1 MIQMEGVRFRDLVI
15 PALSLPPGTTAVI
28 GPNGSGKTTFLRLLA
43 GLTLPEAGEIRIDGS
58 SPRITEIGWV
68 DEFPDRNMLFSRVS
82 DEIASPLRFRCED
95 CRETD
100 RRVDE
105 LAGEAGIRD
114 LLDRTLSCL
123 SGGEKALISLM
134 TALAA
139 RPRVLVLD
147 EFDSHLD
154 QEMMRKTEKI
164 LIKAGCAYVIRC
176 TQQMNLA
183 TRADYVIALAS
194 GTPVLSGHP
203 DQVFGNLRGT
213 SFYPPA
219 WRLRDAAGL

>member
-1 MIQMEGVRFRDLVI
+1 MIEINTLRFRDLVI
-15 PALSLPPGTTAVI
+15 PALSLPAGTTAVI

-43 GLTLPEAGEIRIDGS
+43 GLALPEAGEIRIDGL
-58 SPRITEIGWV
+58 SPRMSEIGWV
-68 DEFPDRNMLFSRVS
+68 DEFPDRNMLFSRVY
-82 DEIASPLRFRCED
+82 DEIASPLRFRCEE
-95 CRETD
+95 CGATD
-100 RRVDE
+100 RRVEE
-105 LAGEAGIRD
+105 LAGEAGISH
-114 LLDRTLSCL
+114 LLDRTSSCL

-154 QEMMRKTEKI
+154 QEMMKNTDRI
-164 LIKAGCAYVIRC
+164 LIKAGCAYIIRC

-183 TRADYVIALAS
+183 ACADHVISLGTGTVVLS
-194 GTPVLSGHP
+194 GTPE
-203 DQVFGNLRGT
+203 QVFRCLRGT

-219 WRLRDAAGL
+219 WRLRDAVGL

>member
-1 MIQMEGVRFRDLVI
+1 MIEIKGLRFRNLVI

-28 GPNGSGKTTFLRLLA
+28 GPNGGGKTTFLRLLA
-43 GLTLPEAGEIRIDGS
+43 GLTLPEAGEIRIDGL
-58 SPRITEIGWV
+58 SPRMIEIGWV

-95 CRETD
+95 CGETD
-100 RRVDE
+100 RRVGE
-105 LAGEAGIRD
+105 LAGEAGIRH
-114 LLDRTLSCL
+114 LLDRTSSCL
-123 SGGEKALISLM
+123 SGGEKALVSLM

-154 QEMMRKTEKI
+154 QEMMKKTEKI
-164 LIKAGCAYVIRC
+164 LNKAGCAYIIRC
-176 TQQMNLA
+176 TQQMDLA
-183 TRADYVIALAS
+183 TRANYVIALDS
-194 GTPVLSGHP
+194 GTMAQSGSP

-219 WRLRDAAGL
+219 WRLRNAAGL

>member
-1 MIQMEGVRFRDLVI
+1 MIEMKGLRFRNLFI
-15 PALSLPPGTTAVI
+15 PALSLPSGTTAVI
-28 GPNGSGKTTFLRLLA
+28 GLNGSGKTTFLRLLA
-43 GLTLPEAGEIRIDGS
+43 GLALPEAGEILIDGL
-58 SPRITEIGWV
+58 SPRKTEIGWV

-95 CRETD
+95 CGETD
-100 RRVDE
+100 RRVDD

-114 LLDRTLSCL
+114 LLERTSSCL
-123 SGGEKALISLM
+123 SGGEKALISLL

-139 RPRVLVLD
+139 WPRVLILD

-154 QEMMRKTEKI
+154 QEMMKKTGKI
-164 LIKAGCAYVIRC
+164 LQKAGCAYVIRC

-183 TRADYVIALAS
+183 ARAEYVINLDS
-194 GTPVLSGHP
+194 GTAVLSGSP
-203 DQVFGNLRGT
+203 EQVFGKLMGT